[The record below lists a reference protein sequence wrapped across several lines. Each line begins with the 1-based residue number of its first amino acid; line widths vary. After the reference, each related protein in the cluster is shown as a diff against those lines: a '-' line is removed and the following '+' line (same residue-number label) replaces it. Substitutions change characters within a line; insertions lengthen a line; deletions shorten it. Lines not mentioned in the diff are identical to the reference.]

1 MWKEERIHTGGTK
14 HPVFNFELDI
24 EPYVVLNIEV
34 NAELEDKGDRQNTI
48 GGNYIAISSS
58 LKAQVGQD
66 R

>member
-1 MWKEERIHTGGTK
+1 MEEGTNTHAK
-14 HPVFNFELDI
+14 NLTYPVLNFELDI

-34 NAELEDKGDRQNTI
+34 NAELDDKGDRQDTI
-48 GGNYIAISSS
+48 GGNYIAISFS